1 MNIKPRISVRATYLA
16 STTPVPQVIQFRM
29 PPDTTWGQVY
39 KVARV
44 LTGRP
49 VLAVGT
55 APTADPVATQA
66 MLPWRAYCPGHEP
79 VEILEPSFEAAMRA
93 AQELF
98 QSPDAR
104 VISALVSLPKVCN
117 AGQEGGLNY
126 VRIEKIGGA
135 A

>member
-1 MNIKPRISVRATYLA
+1 MNIKPLISVRATYLA

-29 PPDTTWGQVY
+29 PPDSTWGQVY

-49 VLAVGT
+49 VLDVGT
-55 APTADPVATQA
+55 APIANPVAIA
-66 MLPWRAYCPGHEP
+66 MLPWQAYCPGHEP
-79 VEILEPSFEAAMRA
+79 VEILEPSFDAAMRA

-104 VISALVSLPKVCN
+104 VISALTSLPKVCN

-126 VRIEKIGGA
+126 VRIEEV
-135 A
+135 